1 MDATLFDF
9 AADRLEHHAGLD
21 RLEARGTLRIA
32 LKSAGL
38 EPKNVTGAQMR
49 VVFEQ
54 VMPGELDSRGVVDIQ
69 VVCAAVIADLAD
81 DSGAAADDS
90 AASPDE
96 IFNRLAGG
104 S

>member
-9 AADRLEHHAGLD
+9 AAERLEHHASLD

-38 EPKNVTGAQMR
+38 APNNLTGAQLQ

-54 VMPGELDSRGVVDIQ
+54 VMPGELDSRGVSDIRD
-69 VVCAAVIADLAD
+69 VCAAVIADLG
-81 DSGAAADDS
+81 STGGAAAG
-90 AASPDE
+90 AGATSPDE
-96 IFNRLAGG
+96 IFRRLAVG
-104 S
+104 